1 MDLACPVILLRWA
14 SMEGMEG
21 EQTDGASRF
30 PPYIR
35 LVWSN
40 PTPPRPRRRMNLASA
55 IEQHIAGEDG
65 LTDQQFVTL
74 FAKG

>member
-1 MDLACPVILLRWA
+1 
-14 SMEGMEG
+14 MEGMEG
-21 EQTDGASRF
+21 EPPDGAPRY

-40 PTPPRPRRRMNLASA
+40 PAPPLPRRPMNLASA
-55 IEQHIAGEDG
+55 IERHIAGEDG
-65 LTDQQFVTL
+65 LTDDQFVTL